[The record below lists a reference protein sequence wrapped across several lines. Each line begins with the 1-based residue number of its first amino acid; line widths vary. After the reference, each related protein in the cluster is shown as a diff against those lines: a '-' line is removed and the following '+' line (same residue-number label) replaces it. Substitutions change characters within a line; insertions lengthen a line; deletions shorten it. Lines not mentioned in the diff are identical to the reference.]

1 MVVNIN
7 FAKKFGWN
15 YYHMD
20 MEMRP
25 TLVKMNRILW
35 VLKDLGKKMII
46 FGWLVIVI
54 GWGLLVNYWS
64 SY

>member
-1 MVVNIN
+1 MELIPH
-7 FAKKFGWN
+7 G
-15 YYHMD
+15 Y
-20 MEMRP
+20 EMRP

-46 FGWLVIVI
+46 FGWLVIMI